1 MYFKSLKNMQ
11 FLVIL
16 HEARNVICIFTKI
29 FRFPRRKMCPEV
41 PEIATS
47 GCALLAMTKPDPA
60 KTGLFYRRTID
71 IM

>member
-16 HEARNVICIFTKI
+16 HEVQNVIYIFAI
-29 FRFPRRKMCPEV
+29 VYRFPRRKMCPEV

-47 GCALLAMTKPDPA
+47 GCALLAMTSGNSTAYTRPLSH
-60 KTGLFYRRTID
+60 G
-71 IM
+71 